1 MTITKDSKVVIVGA
15 GVFGLTT
22 ALHLSRRGY
31 ENVHI
36 FDRQPYDKNRYAV
49 LLGADAASADENKI
63 LRASYGDRKLY
74 QDLAFA
80 AMPEWQRWNETLA
93 LTPSDDLPSDLTR
106 HTRLWDNCGYLRLSD
121 RGLEESEKE
130 TQKHFP
136 PDIKH
141 THHLEIAGRLQA
153 AAIGPGLSIGGSET
167 EMSRSQ
173 AKPCQHLRPPLTLP
187 LIAFRY
193 RISDEQRRDEAIRAG
208 IPASK
213 IDPFGRLDQ
222 ALPTDGVLDMT
233 AGYVLA
239 SRACSFALHLCQKA
253 GVKLHLGPDH
263 ALRRLSQQNEVV
275 SGIATADGQ
284 KHSADLVIVA
294 CGGWTPS
301 LVSQAEQLLETT
313 SGSVLSIRLPKDR
326 PDLWDKY
333 SPEKFPVWDF
343 NMGSYEPYKT
353 IGGIYGLPR
362 TPEGV
367 VKIAFRGAKWTN
379 YSRNSTISGKPLSYP
394 KTHVEKV
401 PEEAMRV
408 IRGFC
413 EENLPDLLELD
424 LEYER
429 LCPYTDSVNNS
440 FLIDYVPGTEN
451 LMIASGGSGHGFKFL
466 PVLGQH
472 IVDAIERKETQYTR
486 LFAWR
491 DIPTGSRNGLEEG
504 PDGWRR
510 LDKQKMVGRDS
521 WKPSSKL

>member
-31 ENVHI
+31 KNVHI

-49 LLGADAASADENKI
+49 SLGADAASADENKI

-74 QDLAFA
+74 QDLAFT
-80 AMPEWQRWNETLA
+80 AMPEWRRWNETLA
-93 LTPSDDLPSDLTR
+93 STPSDELPSDLTQ
-106 HTRLWDNCGYLRLSD
+106 HTRLWDNCATD
-121 RGLEESEKE
+121 
-130 TQKHFP
+130 
-136 PDIKH
+136 
-141 THHLEIAGRLQA
+141 
-153 AAIGPGLSIGGSET
+153 
-167 EMSRSQ
+167 
-173 AKPCQHLRPPLTLP
+173 
-187 LIAFRY
+187 
-193 RISDEQRRDEAIRAG
+193 G

-213 IDPFGRLDQ
+213 IDPFGRLDR

-253 GVKLHLGPDH
+253 GVKTYFGADH
-263 ALRRLSQQNEVV
+263 ALRRLVQHDGRVL
-275 SGIATADGQ
+275 GIESADGN
-284 KHSADLVIVA
+284 KHIADLVIVA

-313 SGSVLSIRLPKDR
+313 SGSVLSIRLPEDR

-367 VKIAFRGAKWTN
+367 VKIAFRGAKWTD
-379 YSRNSTISGKPLSYP
+379 YSRNSTVSGMPLSYP

-413 EENLPDLLELD
+413 EENLPDLIELD

-429 LCPYTDSVNNS
+429 LCWYTDSVNNS
-440 FLIDYVPGTEN
+440 FLIDYVPGTGN
-451 LMIASGGSGHGFKFL
+451 LMVASGGSGHGFKFL

-472 IVDAIERKETQYTR
+472 IVDSIERKETQYTR

-491 DIPTGSRNGLEEG
+491 EVPHGSKNGLEEG
-504 PDGWRR
+504 PGGWRR
-510 LDKQKMVGRDS
+510 LDKQKMVGRDT